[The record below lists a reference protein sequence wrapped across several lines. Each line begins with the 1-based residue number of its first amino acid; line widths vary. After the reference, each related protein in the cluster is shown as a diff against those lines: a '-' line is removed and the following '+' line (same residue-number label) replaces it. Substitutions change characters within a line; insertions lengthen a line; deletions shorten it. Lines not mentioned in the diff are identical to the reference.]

1 MRTTVITLL
10 GEERILCCSTRFIRD
25 CSERYGAVDGIEQAL
40 TGAQSKV
47 LDEAMWLLAGLMDA
61 GDRWAKLNGKDNP
74 DPLTA
79 DQLLDLFGMDDLKD
93 VVKNIKTAI
102 SAGNETTVKVASKNA
117 EAAPEET

>member
-61 GDRWAKLNGKDNP
+61 GDRWAKLNP

-79 DQLLDLFGMDDLKD
+79 DQLLDLFGMDDLED

>member
-1 MRTTVITLL
+1 M
-10 GEERILCCSTRFIRD
+10 
-25 CSERYGAVDGIEQAL
+25 DGIEQAL

-79 DQLLDLFGMDDLKD
+79 DQLLDLFGMDDLED
-93 VVKNIKTAI
+93 AVKNIKTAI